1 MSITDFTEIARVTM
15 RSRSMLRLA
24 PESSPERHPK
34 EIQMSDHAAPVVVIG
49 AGFAGLCCARELH
62 RAGVPVLLLEAERQV
77 GGRVRTERD
86 DEGFLIDRGFQVM
99 LSAYP
104 ALRRHIDL
112 DALGAAPFDSGAMI
126 WSGRRRIPLAHPF
139 LHPDAILRD
148 LTSTVFPASDKLRL
162 AAWALAISRK
172 TWPSA
177 ANVANE
183 QPADRSALDALRER
197 GFSDAFID
205 RFARPFWGGILLDR
219 SLSASAGVLDFTLR
233 MFIGGSGVL
242 PREGLGAVPAA
253 ITLDLPGDA
262 IRTGARVAALQWEG
276 GAVSGVSLADGGR
289 IAASAVVVAT
299 DPPAAAELTGI
310 GTIPTKPV
318 GCVTVY
324 LSGQTD
330 PGVGK
335 RLVLDGTGKRS
346 VNHIA
351 PLSTVQPTYAPAGS
365 HLIAAVMLGEDA
377 LGASD
382 DDLSGR
388 ALADV
393 GLMLGQPGKWSVR
406 HIVRVPFALYR
417 QEPGVHRR
425 LPDAATGITG
435 LFLASDATVDAS
447 VNGALLS
454 GESAARAV
462 RAARYA

>member
-1 MSITDFTEIARVTM
+1 
-15 RSRSMLRLA
+15 
-24 PESSPERHPK
+24 
-34 EIQMSDHAAPVVVIG
+34 MSDHAAPVVIIG

-62 RAGVPVLLLEAERQV
+62 RAGVPVLVLEAEQQV

-99 LSAYP
+99 LAAYP
-104 ALRRHIDL
+104 ALQRHVDL

-139 LHPDAILRD
+139 FHPSAIVRD
-148 LTSTVFPASDKLRL
+148 LTSTVFPAADKVRL
-162 AAWALAISRK
+162 AAWAISISRQP
-172 TWPSA
+172 WLSA

-183 QPADRSALDALRER
+183 TPVNRSAIQLLRDR

-219 SLSASAGVLDFTLR
+219 SLSASAGVLEFTLR
-233 MFIGGSGVL
+233 MFISGSGVL

-253 ITLDLPGDA
+253 IAADLPDGA
-262 IRTGARVAALQWEG
+262 IQTGARVAALHWEA
-276 GAVSGVSLADGGR
+276 GAVTGVEVADGGR

-299 DPPAAAELTGI
+299 DPPAAAALTGI
-310 GTIPTKPV
+310 GTIPTDPV
-318 GCVTVY
+318 GCVTVF

-335 RLVLDGTGKRS
+335 RLVLDGTGTRS

-351 PLSTVQPTYAPAGS
+351 PLSTVQPAYAPAGS

-377 LGASD
+377 LAASD
-382 DDLSGR
+382 DDLSRR

-393 GLMLGQPGKWSVR
+393 GLMLGQPNTWSVR
-406 HIVRVPFALYR
+406 RIVRVPFALYR
-417 QEPGVHRR
+417 QDPGLHRR
-425 LPDAATGITG
+425 LPDAATGTRG

-447 VNGALLS
+447 VNGALFS
-454 GESAARAV
+454 GESSARAV
-462 RAARYA
+462 QAARYA

>member
-1 MSITDFTEIARVTM
+1 
-15 RSRSMLRLA
+15 
-24 PESSPERHPK
+24 
-34 EIQMSDHAAPVVVIG
+34 MSDHTAPVVVIG

-62 RAGVPVLLLEAERQV
+62 RAGVPVLVLEAERQV

-104 ALRRHIDL
+104 ALQRHVDL
-112 DALGAAPFDSGAMI
+112 DALGAASFDSGAMI
-126 WSGRRRIPLAHPF
+126 WSGRRRIPLAHPLF
-139 LHPDAILRD
+139 HPGAIVRD
-148 LTSTVFPASDKLRL
+148 LTSAVFPAADKLRL
-162 AAWALAISRK
+162 AAWALSVSRQS
-172 TWPSA
+172 WPSA

-183 QPADRSALDALRER
+183 RPVDRSALEFLRDR

-219 SLSASAGVLDFTLR
+219 SLSASAGVLEFTLR
-233 MFIGGSGVL
+233 MFISGSGVL

-253 ITLDLPGDA
+253 IAADLPDGA
-262 IRTGARVAALQWEG
+262 IRTGARVTALHWEA
-276 GAVSGVSLADGGR
+276 GAVTGVECADSER

-299 DPPAAAELTGI
+299 DPPAAAALTGI
-310 GTIPTKPV
+310 GTIPTDPV
-318 GCVTVY
+318 GCVTVL
-324 LSGQTD
+324 LSGQVD

-335 RLVLDGTGKRS
+335 RLVLDGTGTRS

-377 LGASD
+377 LAASD
-382 DDLSGR
+382 DDLSRR

-393 GLMLGQPGKWSVR
+393 GLMLGQPHAWTVR
-406 HIVRVPFALYR
+406 RIVRLPFALYR
-417 QEPGVHRR
+417 QNPGIHRR
-425 LPDAATGITG
+425 LPDAATGTRG

-462 RAARYA
+462 QAARYA